1 MNTYERIY
9 NILVES
15 AISKEVKETPGSDM
29 MLARSQIDQ
38 GLYSGV
44 NRNKKASKK
53 HGKKASTLIA
63 KARQKRGKK

>member
-1 MNTYERIY
+1 MNTYKRIY

-15 AISKEVKETPGSDM
+15 AISREVKETPGSDM

-44 NRNKKASKK
+44 NRDKKASKK
-53 HGKKASTLIA
+53 HGKKAARLIA
-63 KARQKRGKK
+63 MARQKRKK